1 MERRQFIVAA
11 GATAAAG
18 LAGCLGGG
26 DGDTSSPEA
35 AASAYVEAT
44 QDQDEDRLASI
55 AHPELNTSSGD
66 VNFSDQGNQTS
77 LENAETETVVEGI
90 SASDIEGSGG
100 FFSGVTIGEYSF
112 FAEKSTVDSIIENSD
127 MAIVEVRA
135 EEQDETLAL
144 LTATDG
150 GDWYVLAL
158 GGEAQSG
165 NGTGSSGQ

>member
-35 AASAYVEAT
+35 VADAYIEAAR
-44 QDQDEDRLASI
+44 DQDEDRFASI
-55 AHPELNTSSGD
+55 RHPELNASSGD
-66 VNFSDQGNQTS
+66 INFSDQGNQTS
-77 LENAETETVVEGI
+77 FENIETETVVEDI
-90 SASDIEGSGG
+90 SAGDIGSSGG
-100 FFSGVTIGEYSF
+100 LFGGVTIGNYTF
-112 FAEKSTVDSIIENSD
+112 LIDKATVDGIVENSD
-127 MAIVEVRA
+127 MAIVEVRSG
-135 EEQDETLAL
+135 EQDETSAI

-150 GDWYVLAL
+150 GDWYILAL
-158 GGEAQSG
+158 GGKVQSG